1 MDRVILN
8 VNAFFAMCQDFIA
21 NKIVSNTPYN
31 SLDYSTKV
39 RLRRSRTRR
48 RGSGTAVTMA
58 DLLSWRDSAEKWRI
72 DETDVIVV
80 SFDNQRTGWPKLLKE
95 EVWFVCLLIE
105 VRHNR
110 VTWDGFDRVRRDIL
124 ASLVCTEKKMGPQGR
139 MLSTKEQEA
148 WLMSC
153 VRDGGVCACGVV

>member
-1 MDRVILN
+1 M
-8 VNAFFAMCQDFIA
+8 
-21 NKIVSNTPYN
+21 
-31 SLDYSTKV
+31 
-39 RLRRSRTRR
+39 
-48 RGSGTAVTMA
+48 
-58 DLLSWRDSAEKWRI
+58 SWRDSAEKWRI

-153 VRDGGVCACGVV
+153 VRE

>member
-58 DLLSWRDSAEKWRI
+58 DLLSWRDSAEKCRI

-124 ASLVCTEKKMGPQGR
+124 ASLVCTEKKMGQQGR
-139 MLSTKEQEA
+139 ML
-148 WLMSC
+148 
-153 VRDGGVCACGVV
+153 